1 MFSNI
6 FMIGFYLYFYNKFC
20 ADYIKTQFSKSILC
34 IIYLT
39 IMYNIMS
46 VEFIIKNLVIL
57 SFVGLI
63 VYENENINKKIGFFD
78 NNEYLK
84 RMQNKFLYSYE
95 KMQYY
100 LNYVFIFY
108 EKIVMYFKTDLL
120 KISSNSEN
128 TNNDENIEMEIM
140 LNKMKEMLNDIN
152 MDMNNMKKTKKMEEP
167 DVLNIYNE
175 KINMESFFENII
187 TDINRFSQNNFLNDE
202 DRIDI
207 IEELSNNELKEEDNI
222 DNNILREENIDDRI
236 LQEENIDDKL
246 EDYVN

>member
-20 ADYIKTQFSKSILC
+20 AEYIKTQFSKSILC

-46 VEFIIKNLVIL
+46 VDFIIKNLVIF

-63 VYENENINKKIGFFD
+63 VYENENINKKIGYYD
-78 NNEYLK
+78 ENEYLK
-84 RMQNKFLYSYE
+84 KIQNKFENFYD
-95 KMQYY
+95 KVQFY
-100 LNYVFIFY
+100 LNYVFVFY

-120 KISSNSEN
+120 KISEN
-128 TNNDENIEMEIM
+128 EVEIENNENIEMEIM

-152 MDMNNMKKTKKMEEP
+152 MDMNNMEKVKKNSKKEESKKEEGNI
-167 DVLNIYNE
+167 LNVNNE
-175 KINMESFFENII
+175 NINMETFFENII
-187 TDINRFSQNNFLNDE
+187 TDINKFSQNN
-202 DRIDI
+202 
-207 IEELSNNELKEEDNI
+207 LSNNEDSIDNI
-222 DNNILREENIDDRI
+222 EDELINGIEYDNKI
-236 LQEENIDDKL
+236 QEEEVYDKL